1 MALTTALACFES
13 YLSLKQVVSVLHR
26 ESEPSSLLYSIPHGS
41 VLGPILFIL
50 ASIWHHGTTLC
61 PTSYV
66 CQLLV
71 PALILFFAT
80 CKTVSDIKGWT
91 IYSKLKPNKDKT
103 EALLFGLSK
112 SSDLPDV
119 IKIGEID
126 ILFCNSAHNPGAMFD
141 NGLTTMQ
148 QVDRICQT
156 AYFDV

>member
-1 MALTTALACFES
+1 MMQSCT
-13 YLSLKQVVSVLHR
+13 
-26 ESEPSSLLYSIPHGS
+26 I
-41 VLGPILFIL
+41 
-50 ASIWHHGTTLC
+50 
-61 PTSYV
+61 
-66 CQLLV
+66 QLLV

-91 IYSKLKPNKDKT
+91 IYSKLKPNKAKT
-103 EALLFGLSK
+103 ETLLFGLSK

>member
-1 MALTTALACFES
+1 MMQSCT
-13 YLSLKQVVSVLHR
+13 
-26 ESEPSSLLYSIPHGS
+26 I
-41 VLGPILFIL
+41 
-50 ASIWHHGTTLC
+50 
-61 PTSYV
+61 
-66 CQLLV
+66 QLLV

-91 IYSKLKPNKDKT
+91 IYSKLKPNKAKT
-103 EALLFGLSK
+103 ETLLFGLSK

-141 NGLTTMQ
+141 NGLTMMQ